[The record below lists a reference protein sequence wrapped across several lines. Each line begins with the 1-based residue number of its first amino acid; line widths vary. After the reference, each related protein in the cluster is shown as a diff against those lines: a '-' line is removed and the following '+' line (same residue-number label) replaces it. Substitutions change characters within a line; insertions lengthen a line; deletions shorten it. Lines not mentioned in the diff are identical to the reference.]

1 MGDITKHIRRKKILG
16 NFPFVIVFTSMTLA
30 LFVLGVF
37 AFILVHATQL
47 SQFLQESIEVHVIL
61 NKEISESQRAYIET
75 QLNAQPFI
83 LRKDQTTM
91 IKYVSENDARK
102 DFVKSYGEDFMKVL
116 DENPL
121 HSSFILKINPQYLNK
136 KALSDISLKISK
148 WDQVKEVYY
157 LEDLADQITK
167 NIRLLTIVF
176 VSFSVI
182 LLIITILLINNT
194 IKLALYS
201 QRFLIRSMQLV
212 GARQFFIQKPFLA
225 RALSQGLISGA
236 TASLLLAG
244 VYYYILSMF
253 PDFQALNTPYLPH
266 VVGALIVFGGLLGL
280 FSSLIA
286 VNKYLRM
293 SLDELY

>member
-1 MGDITKHIRRKKILG
+1 MGDVTKHIRRKKILG

-37 AFILVHATQL
+37 SFILVHAGQL
-47 SQFLQESIEVHVIL
+47 SQFLEESIEVHVIL
-61 NKEISESQRAYIET
+61 HKEISESQRAYIET

-83 LRKDQTTM
+83 LRKDQNNM

-102 DFVKSYGEDFMKVL
+102 DFIKSYGEDFMTVL

-121 HSSFILKINPQYLNK
+121 HSSFIFKLKPEYLHK
-136 KALSDISLKISK
+136 KSLSDIALRISK
-148 WDQVKEVYY
+148 WEQVKEVYY

-167 NIRLLTIVF
+167 NIRLLTIIF
-176 VSFSVI
+176 VSFSIV

-212 GARQFFIQKPFLA
+212 GATQFFIQKPFLA
-225 RALSQGLISGA
+225 RAFSQGIISGA
-236 TASLLLAG
+236 TASLLLGG

-266 VVGALIVFGGLLGL
+266 VIGALILFGGLLGL

-286 VNKYLRM
+286 VNKYLKM